1 LEELPPAFREVL
13 VLLELEG
20 LSYKE
25 IADVL
30 DIPIGT
36 VMSRLARARHRLRES
51 LSSHFPDAQAPS
63 AAKAPRAAEE
73 DKSQDRANARATQPE
88 HEQLPTGEEP
98 SEIEFTPEHSQ
109 SSESP
114 TKR

>member
-1 LEELPPAFREVL
+1 
-13 VLLELEG
+13 
-20 LSYKE
+20 
-25 IADVL
+25 L

-51 LSSHFPDAQAPS
+51 LSSHFPDAKASP
-63 AAKAPRAAEE
+63 AAKE
-73 DKSQDRANARATQPE
+73 DKSQDRANARATQSE
-88 HEQLPTGEEP
+88 HQQLPTGGEF

-114 TKR
+114 AKR